1 MATPHS
7 LIIPRKPRR
16 SFNVVGA
23 LVLLGVV
30 LLIAAGAIYLLAS
43 MNTAHAVAMTGLP
56 SGEASTMKA
65 SDVPGPDPVPAVRHD
80 AAVVAPRVT
89 QPAPAAAATVAPQRA
104 YSGSGG
110 DQGDS
115 AAREAQRRRIERE
128 EQEQE
133 ARQQRIADSAKSM
146 GAIAIADPSQDAAP
160 QSDATGAPQEYA
172 AAPSGPVLARD
183 TKIPVVLSDRSIDST
198 FGSQYAVPVT
208 ADVLDERGQ
217 RVLIPRGSTC
227 FITTTQG
234 GVDGQARI
242 YVEAD
247 ECKLPGFQR
256 LALDKFPVVDADGAT
271 GLKARVDDHGAGRR
285 NRGNAFMSVPSMVA
299 GTVIP
304 GIGGAA
310 ASTAISASQSASAGR
325 AIPGPTLYVDAS
337 PEHPRAFS
345 ILVTRDVA
353 MGGN

>member
-1 MATPHS
+1 MATS
-7 LIIPRKPRR
+7 DLIIPRKPRR
-16 SFNVVGA
+16 SFNVVSV

-30 LLIAAGAIYLLAS
+30 LLIAAIAIYFLAS
-43 MNTAHAVAMTGLP
+43 MNPTRAVAMSGLP
-56 SGEASTMKA
+56 SGVASTMKA
-65 SDVPGPDPVPAVRHD
+65 SDVPGPDTVPVVRHD
-80 AAVVAPRVT
+80 APTSPPAVT
-89 QPAPAAAATVAPQRA
+89 QSRAAPAAKTQPQRG
-104 YSGSGG
+104 YRGGG

-128 EQEQE
+128 EQEEE
-133 ARQQRIADSAKSM
+133 ARQQRITDSAKSM
-146 GAIAIADPSQDAAP
+146 GGIAIADPSQDAAP
-160 QSDATGAPQEYA
+160 QADATSDPTEY

-183 TKIPVVLSDRSIDST
+183 TKIPVLFDQTIDST
-198 FGSQYAVPVT
+198 FGSQYTVPVT

-227 FITTTQG
+227 FVTTTQG

-242 YVEAD
+242 YAEAD
-247 ECKLPGFQR
+247 MCKLPGFQR
-256 LALDKFPVVDADGAT
+256 LSLDKFPVVDADGAT

-285 NRGNAFMSVPSMVA
+285 NRGNAFMTVPSMVA

-310 ASTAISASQSASAGR
+310 ASTAIAASQSASSGR

-337 PEHPRAFS
+337 PQRPRAFS
-345 ILVTRDVA
+345 ILVTRDIV

>member
-1 MATPHS
+1 MATTS
-7 LIIPRKPRR
+7 ELIIQRKPRR
-16 SFNVVGA
+16 SFNVISA
-23 LVLLGVV
+23 LVLLGAV
-30 LLIAAGAIYLLAS
+30 LLIAGVAIYVLAS
-43 MNTAHAVAMTGLP
+43 MNTTRPFAMSGLP
-56 SGEASTMKA
+56 SGVASTMKA
-65 SDVPGPDPVPAVRHD
+65 SDVPGPDAVPVVRHD
-80 AAVVAPRVT
+80 APAAPRVIEAT
-89 QPAPAAAATVAPQRA
+89 PAPVVTPAPQRA
-104 YSGSGG
+104 YSGGG

-115 AAREAQRRRIERE
+115 AAREAQRRRIQRE
-128 EQEQE
+128 EQEEE

-146 GAIAIADPSQDAAP
+146 GAIAIADPLQDAAP
-160 QSDATGAPQEYA
+160 QVDATGAPTEY

-183 TKIPVVLSDRSIDST
+183 TKIPVLFDQTIDST

-217 RVLIPRGSTC
+217 HVLIPRGSTC

-242 YVEAD
+242 YAESD
-247 ECKLPGFQR
+247 MCKLPGFQR

-285 NRGNAFMSVPSMVA
+285 NRGNAFLTIPSMVA

-310 ASTAISASQSASAGR
+310 ASTAISASQSASSGR

-337 PEHPRAFS
+337 PQRPRAFS
-345 ILVTRDVA
+345 ILVKRDIV